1 MFGERDVLRDGR
13 APCRAH
19 GVIERLLILNHPR
32 SAHVPAPGSNIM
44 QILSRNPEAIS
55 RFLTHHAESSV
66 RELGVLDE
74 VDVLP
79 FQFIPNFG

>member
-1 MFGERDVLRDGR
+1 
-13 APCRAH
+13 
-19 GVIERLLILNHPR
+19 
-32 SAHVPAPGSNIM
+32 M

-55 RFLTHHAESSV
+55 RFLTHHAECSV